1 MGCSNSNMIGWLR
14 SSKERAP
21 RCGFSKRF
29 PGTWF
34 PQEACRQ
41 IHTITW
47 AGKVNTAVIHIPSS
61 PHTGTRTPAQ
71 GTGTCTILHSSQGQL
86 PATRCSNS
94 PREWEEELEMLKR
107 EGTSS
112 NRSAHNRR
120 GTQITNQLSYF
131 PFLFGGRECRSDDVI
146 EMGAGF

>member
-1 MGCSNSNMIGWLR
+1 MGCSDSDTIGWFFY
-14 SSKERAP
+14 SKERSP
-21 RCGFSKRF
+21 LCGFSKRF

-41 IHTITW
+41 THTTTW

-61 PHTGTRTPAQ
+61 PHTGTRTLGQ
-71 GTGTCTILHSSQGQL
+71 GMGTCTILHSSRAQL

-94 PREWEEELEMLKR
+94 PREWEGLEMLKR

-131 PFLFGGRECRSDDVI
+131 PFLFG
-146 EMGAGF
+146 

>member
-1 MGCSNSNMIGWLR
+1 MGCSNSDMMGWLFY
-14 SSKERAP
+14 SKERAP
-21 RCGFSKRF
+21 LCGFSKHF

-41 IHTITW
+41 IRTTTW

-61 PHTGTRTPAQ
+61 PHTGTHTPVQ
-71 GTGTCTILHSSQGQL
+71 GTGTYTILHSSRARL

-94 PREWEEELEMLKR
+94 PREWEEGLEMLKR

-120 GTQITNQLSYF
+120 GTQTINRLSYF
-131 PFLFGGRECRSDDVI
+131 PFLFSSRECRSDDVI

>member
-1 MGCSNSNMIGWLR
+1 MGWSNANMISWFFY
-14 SSKERAP
+14 SKERALQ
-21 RCGFSKRF
+21 CGFSKLF

-41 IHTITW
+41 THTTTW

-61 PHTGTRTPAQ
+61 PHTGTRTPGQ
-71 GTGTCTILHSSQGQL
+71 GMGTCTILHSSQAQL

-94 PREWEEELEMLKR
+94 RREWEEGLEMPKR

-112 NRSAHNRR
+112 NRSVHNKR

-131 PFLFGGRECRSDDVI
+131 PFLFR
-146 EMGAGF
+146 